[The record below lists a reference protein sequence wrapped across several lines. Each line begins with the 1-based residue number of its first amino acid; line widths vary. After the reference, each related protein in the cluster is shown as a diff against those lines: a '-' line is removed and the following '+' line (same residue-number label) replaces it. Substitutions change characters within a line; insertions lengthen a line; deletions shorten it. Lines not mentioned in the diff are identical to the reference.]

1 MTTRL
6 RRLAAL
12 LLALTLTLSA
22 TAFAAEDQR
31 TAQRREDLDVLYSTL
46 TEKHPDLF
54 HRTPESAFL
63 QKKAEIEAGLPEMD
77 DLTFAFAL
85 QSLVSLAGDSHTTLS
100 LSLSETHLYPV
111 ALSQLAEGWVLT
123 ALPASEKACI
133 GWTVERVNGMSMTTV
148 EERLAD
154 VYSYDNMVRLRRQ
167 VQQGFAAAELLRY
180 VGITE
185 DMGPLAIEAAGPGG
199 ERRTITLPLLPEEQ
213 EQWPEMAR
221 LTPQGTP
228 ATAFQRRAYFSL
240 DLGDAY
246 YIQYNTCQEDPE
258 LPMEQFAAQVERDLG
273 AKRYGKVLIDL
284 RNNGGGSDGVLVPI
298 LMLLAPKIR
307 AGETEVWGL
316 VGESTFSSALI
327 NAAEIRELGGFL
339 AGTPTGGSVDHFGSV
354 STFTLP
360 NSGIRGQYSNKYL
373 ELGGL
378 LESAAGIGVAPLQPD
393 LYLPETTADRLAG
406 RDTVVEAVLAQKV
419 PYIPEIEGKRP
430 LSRGR
435 FVGMLREALGAGAE
449 SWDSGFED
457 LFPLSWFVPD
467 VAWAEENG
475 VVSGTGAG
483 CFAPLRT
490 ITCQE
495 AAVLVERAL
504 AAAGRTLPAVQ
515 EGPAPEGATAY
526 AAEAVA
532 AAFRQGLL
540 PEGVSPQAELCR
552 ADGEAILAR
561 LSDALK

>member
-246 YIQYNTCQEDPE
+246 YVQHN
-258 LPMEQFAAQVERDLG
+258 
-273 AKRYGKVLIDL
+273 
-284 RNNGGGSDGVLVPI
+284 
-298 LMLLAPKIR
+298 
-307 AGETEVWGL
+307 
-316 VGESTFSSALI
+316 AL
-327 NAAEIRELGGFL
+327 
-339 AGTPTGGSVDHFGSV
+339 
-354 STFTLP
+354 
-360 NSGIRGQYSNKYL
+360 Q
-373 ELGGL
+373 
-378 LESAAGIGVAPLQPD
+378 
-393 LYLPETTADRLAG
+393 
-406 RDTVVEAVLAQKV
+406 
-419 PYIPEIEGKRP
+419 
-430 LSRGR
+430 
-435 FVGMLREALGAGAE
+435 
-449 SWDSGFED
+449 
-457 LFPLSWFVPD
+457 
-467 VAWAEENG
+467 
-475 VVSGTGAG
+475 
-483 CFAPLRT
+483 
-490 ITCQE
+490 
-495 AAVLVERAL
+495 
-504 AAAGRTLPAVQ
+504 
-515 EGPAPEGATAY
+515 
-526 AAEAVA
+526 
-532 AAFRQGLL
+532 
-540 PEGVSPQAELCR
+540 
-552 ADGEAILAR
+552 
-561 LSDALK
+561 